1 MARVTAAF
9 VCALDDPDNAR
20 PASIMCSNNCGR
32 YVCAEHAVERKG
44 PGSPMVCLVCAKAL
58 GVLPGAPKVEA
69 KPAEKITPKVEPK
82 VGPIEMPVMPM
93 AEPRKAVRSDSPPIT
108 AAPKAVANPIE
119 PPVRSDLASIAT
131 APRAEVK
138 PIEPPAQS
146 DPGATQAGKAFKPAA
161 PVEALAQEA
170 PIGPQG
176 AVPVEEQKVAPNMI
190 EPEAAPKSAA
200 SETIV
205 SQRGNTLQVPKVTST
220 TPRTGQT
227 GPMPK
232 ARLAQRSDEKASAG
246 GLQNQAILWAI
257 GAIVLGIIGFALIV
271 AALQG

>member
-1 MARVTAAF
+1 MSRVTAAF

-32 YVCAEHAVERKG
+32 YVCSEHAVERKG
-44 PGSPMVCLVCAKAL
+44 PGSPMVCLVCGRAL
-58 GVLPGAPKVEA
+58 GVLPIAPKVEVT
-69 KPAEKITPKVEPK
+69 PTERIVPKVEPL
-82 VGPIEMPVMPM
+82 VETIEPPVMPM
-93 AEPRKAVRSDSPPIT
+93 AEPRRAVRSESAPMT
-108 AAPKAVANPIE
+108 AAPKV
-119 PPVRSDLASIAT
+119 
-131 APRAEVK
+131 EVK
-138 PIEPPAQS
+138 PIEPAARS
-146 DPGATQAGKAFKPAA
+146 DPGTTQAGKAFTPPAA
-161 PVEALAQEA
+161 TFTPEAS
-170 PIGPQG
+170 ISPQG

-190 EPEAAPKSAA
+190 EPEAAPKSVA

-220 TPRTGQT
+220 ALHTGQT
-227 GPMPK
+227 GPLPK
-232 ARLAQRSDEKASAG
+232 ARLAQRTDERASAG

>member
-1 MARVTAAF
+1 MSRVTAAF

-32 YVCAEHAVERKG
+32 YVCSEHAVERKG

-58 GVLPGAPKVEA
+58 GVLPVASKVEA
-69 KPAEKITPKVEPK
+69 KPAEKIAPKVEPK
-82 VGPIEMPVMPM
+82 AAPKIEPIETPVIPM
-93 AEPRKAVRSDSPPIT
+93 AEPRKAVRSES
-108 AAPKAVANPIE
+108 AP
-119 PPVRSDLASIAT
+119 IAT
-131 APRAEVK
+131 GPKVEVK
-138 PIEPPAQS
+138 PIEPAARS
-146 DPGATQAGKAFKPAA
+146 DPGTTQAGLAFTPLSAE
-161 PVEALAQEA
+161 EAIIVGEMPA

-220 TPRTGQT
+220 APRTGQT

-232 ARLAQRSDEKASAG
+232 ARLAQRTDEKANVG

>member
-1 MARVTAAF
+1 MSRVTAAF

-32 YVCAEHAVERKG
+32 YVCSEHAVERKG

-58 GVLPGAPKVEA
+58 GVLPAAPKVET
-69 KPAEKITPKVEPK
+69 KPVEKIAPEVEPK
-82 VGPIEMPVMPM
+82 EQPIETPVVPM
-93 AEPRKAVRSDSPPIT
+93 AKPRRAVRSDPTPIA
-108 AAPKAVANPIE
+108 AAPKV
-119 PPVRSDLASIAT
+119 
-131 APRAEVK
+131 EVK
-138 PIEPPAQS
+138 PIEPATRS
-146 DPGATQAGKAFKPAA
+146 DPGTTQAGLAFKPSS
-161 PVEALAQEA
+161 VEEA
-170 PIGPQG
+170 KFVESTPGPINPQG
-176 AVPVEEQKVAPNMI
+176 AVPVEEQKVAPSMI

-205 SQRGNTLQVPKVTST
+205 SQRGNTLQVPKVTAT
-220 TPRTGQT
+220 APRTGQT
-227 GPMPK
+227 GPLPK
-232 ARLAQRSDEKASAG
+232 ARLAQRTDEKPSVG